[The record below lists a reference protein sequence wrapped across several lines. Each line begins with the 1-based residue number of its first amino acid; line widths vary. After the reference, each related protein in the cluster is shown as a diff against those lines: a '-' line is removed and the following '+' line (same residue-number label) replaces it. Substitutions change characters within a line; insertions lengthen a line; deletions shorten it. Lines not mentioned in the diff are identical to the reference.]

1 MSFFEQI
8 AKVLG
13 GGDKHAGYG
22 VMEGVGDTGV
32 TLVKDADT
40 RIEDNT
46 SRLTE
51 LRQNRLANEEVRY
64 NKEHTDN
71 YEEIKG
77 LSASLGPNGTDIL
90 YGLMTENNR
99 GFAGAK
105 ALVPAIVAK
114 TSQDNI
120 SVDQFLNYTP
130 KKDGQKSITAKE
142 LADIAT
148 TPMTLADI
156 NMEDALLGT
165 GSQIID
171 LIAGKGAAE
180 KYATKQVQQQMA
192 LAGFPE
198 DFGKKELSDAVAGD
212 VTVDK
217 FQLSL
222 VGSIENRIQIITTAA
237 LNATNQ
243 ADKEKLY
250 NMVNT
255 LKTHKQNLKDTQM
268 SESQIKSTKAA
279 VLKEIAEGNDVLGQW
294 DDRNQVWI
302 TKAAGQARYN
312 QAAALST
319 ALVGILAQSKKM
331 FRKDGQG
338 VIKGWS
344 SVIPSEI
351 ASRFNLQPNTEYSVA
366 EMMSWAAQAGMSLKI
381 VPVDSDDN
389 LHPTKEAYVTW
400 GSPMNWVANNTTGSG
415 SGGGGGSG
423 SNLNTSPNV
432 FPNVSQIVAKIN
444 DTSKTQGIRQANAK
458 SLLDKLKLQHYS
470 QNNVHISKSDLEEEW
485 ENLVGSPYNPSDWGG
500 ISIDQL

>member
-64 NKEHTDN
+64 NAEHTDN
-71 YEEIKG
+71 YEEIKA

-99 GFAGAK
+99 GYAGAK

-120 SVDQFLNYTP
+120 SVDQFLNYVP

-319 ALVGILAQSKKM
+319 SLVGILAQSKKM

-381 VPVDSDDN
+381 VPADSDDN

-415 SGGGGGSG
+415 SGSGGGGSG
-423 SNLNTSPNV
+423 SSNLNTSPNV
-432 FPNVSQIVAKIN
+432 FPNANTIVGKIN
-444 DTSKTQGIRQANAK
+444 NVSTPPRVRIANAK
-458 SLLDKLKLQHYS
+458 MLIDQIK
-470 QNNVHISKSDLEEEW
+470 QNNPQISKSDLEEEW
-485 ENLVGSPYNPSDWGG
+485 ENLVGSPYNSSDWGG
-500 ISIDQL
+500 KSIDQL

>member
-22 VMEGVGDTGV
+22 VMEGVGEAGV
-32 TLVKDADT
+32 TLVKDTDK
-40 RIEDNT
+40 RLEDNI

-64 NKEHTDN
+64 NAEHTDN

-180 KYATKQVQQQMA
+180 KYATKQVKQQMA

-222 VGSIENRIQIITTAA
+222 VGSIDNRIQIITTAA
-237 LNATNQ
+237 VNATNQ

-344 SVIPSEI
+344 GVIPSEI
-351 ASRFNLQPNTEYSVA
+351 ASRFNLQSNTEYSVA

-381 VPVDSDDN
+381 VPADSDDN
-389 LHPTKEAYVTW
+389 LHPNDPKEAYVTW
-400 GSPMNWVANNTTGSG
+400 GSPMNWAANDTTVDTDNNNNNN
-415 SGGGGGSG
+415 
-423 SNLNTSPNV
+423 NLNTSPQV
-432 FPNVSQIVAKIN
+432 FPNVNQIVAKIKN
-444 DTSKTQGIRQANAK
+444 VSVPPRVRTANAK
-458 SLLDKLKLQHYS
+458 MLIDGLKK
-470 QNNVHISKSDLEEEW
+470 NNPQISKSDLEEEW
-485 ENLVGSPYNPSDWGG
+485 ENLVGSPYDPSDWGG
-500 ISIDQL
+500 KSIDQL